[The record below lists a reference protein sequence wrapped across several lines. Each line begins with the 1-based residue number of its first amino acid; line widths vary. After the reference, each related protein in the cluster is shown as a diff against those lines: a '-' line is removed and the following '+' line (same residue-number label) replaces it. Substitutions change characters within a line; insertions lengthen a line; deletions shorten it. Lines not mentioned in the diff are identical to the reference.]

1 MGLALTTKEIET
13 MRNDLLGPRMV
24 ETFKKRHFDAWYF
37 SNREDALSHLF
48 TLIPGEHV
56 VSWGGSLTRETLGIQ
71 QMLADRKYAVIDR
84 DSAKD
89 PGERMEL
96 MRKALTCDTFITGVN
111 AISES
116 GELVQVDC
124 FGNRVA
130 ATLFGPKQVIVI
142 TGMNKIVKTLK
153 DAYQRAR
160 NVASPKNIH
169 RLANR
174 KTLCLTTGVCGD
186 CTSPD
191 CMCTYV
197 VTTRVSTPAGRIK
210 IILINENLG
219 L

>member
-1 MGLALTTKEIET
+1 MGLTAREVET
-13 MRNDLLGPRMV
+13 LRNDKLGSHLA
-24 ETFKKRHFDAWYF
+24 EILKKRHFDAWYF
-37 SNREDALSHLF
+37 SNREDAIKHLES
-48 TLIPGEHV
+48 LIPKDHV
-56 VSWGGSLTRETLGIQ
+56 VSWGGSLTMEALGIQ
-71 QMLADRKYAVIDR
+71 QMIRDKFQVIDR
-84 DSAKD
+84 DAARD
-89 PGERMEL
+89 PAERMEL

-142 TGMNKIVKTLK
+142 AGMNKIVKTLK

-160 NVASPKNIH
+160 TVASPKNIQ
-169 RLANR
+169 RLNNR
-174 KTLCLTTGVCGD
+174 KPPCLTTGACAD

-191 CMCTYV
+191 CMCSYV

-210 IILINENLG
+210 ILLINENLG

>member
-1 MGLALTTKEIET
+1 M
-13 MRNDLLGPRMV
+13 
-24 ETFKKRHFDAWYF
+24 
-37 SNREDALSHLF
+37 
-48 TLIPGEHV
+48 
-56 VSWGGSLTRETLGIQ
+56 TREELGIP
-71 QMLADRKYAVIDR
+71 QMLKDRNYALIDR

-89 PGERMEL
+89 LEERFAL

-111 AISES
+111 GISEN

-142 TGMNKIVKTLK
+142 SGMNKIVKTLK

-160 NVASPKNIH
+160 TVASPKNIH
-169 RLANR
+169 RLSNR
-174 KTLCLTTGVCGD
+174 KPPCITTGACAD
-186 CTSPD
+186 CITPD
-191 CMCTYV
+191 CMCSYV

-210 IILINENLG
+210 ILLINENLG